1 MINSILSLGTIFIL
15 GLVVAKA
22 VNKLKLPSVTGYIL
36 LGIIIGPYVLNIV
49 SKEVLNSAGFVSN
62 IVLSLVAFS
71 LGQNF
76 VLENFRKIGKEILCL
91 SVGEV
96 MGAVTFVT
104 IVTWLLTKLP
114 FHIALVLGAISTATA
129 PAATVMIVREYRSR
143 GKFTD
148 TLLGIVAIDDAW
160 GLILFAVCFAVAKSI
175 EKFHGLD
182 TTLLI
187 SSVIHAFFEI
197 FGSMFLG
204 LFCGYL
210 LSFFSGFTKT
220 SAEFLIYTLGIIFLN
235 TGISILFGFS
245 VLLSNM
251 FLGTVV
257 ANIDKTSF
265 RFFDT
270 IKTIDSPL
278 YLLFFVLA
286 GASLEITSVRNLG
299 ILATIYVVSRLIGKM
314 LGAYLT
320 GVIIS
325 AEEKLKKYLGLG
337 LAPQA
342 GVALGLALI
351 AKEQFPQIGTFI
363 LSTIIVTTVIYELI
377 GPILTKIALEKAGE
391 INVRSES

>member
-1 MINSILSLGTIFIL
+1 MNSILSLGLIFLSGLL
-15 GLVVAKA
+15 GAKV

-62 IVLSLVAFS
+62 IVLSIVAFS

-76 VLENFRKIGKEILCL
+76 IFENFKKIGKEILCL

-96 MGAVTFVT
+96 MGTVALVTV
-104 IVTWLLTKLP
+104 VTWLLTKLP
-114 FHIALVLGAISTATA
+114 FHIALVLGAISAATA
-129 PAATVMIVREYRSR
+129 PAATVMVVREYRSS

-175 EKFHGLD
+175 EKFHGLN
-182 TTLLI
+182 TSILT
-187 SSVIHAFFEI
+187 SSVVHAFWEI

-204 LFCGYL
+204 AFCGYL
-210 LSFFSGFTKT
+210 LSFFSRFTKT
-220 SAEFLIYTLGIIFLN
+220 SSELLIYTLGIVFLN
-235 TGISILFGFS
+235 TGISILFSFS

-251 FLGTVV
+251 FLGAVV
-257 ANIDKTSF
+257 VNINKASF

-270 IKTIDSPL
+270 IKSIDSPL

-286 GASLEITSVRNLG
+286 GASLEITSVRNLS
-299 ILATIYVVSRLIGKM
+299 ILAAIYVVSRLAGKM
-314 LGAYLT
+314 LGAYIA
-320 GVIIS
+320 GVTIS

>member
-1 MINSILSLGTIFIL
+1 MNSILSLGLIFLSGLL
-15 GLVVAKA
+15 GAKV

-76 VLENFRKIGKEILCL
+76 VLEQFKKIGKEVLYL
-91 SVGEV
+91 SLGEIIGP
-96 MGAVTFVT
+96 MLLVTVL
-104 IVTWLLTKLP
+104 VWLLARIPL
-114 FHIALVLGAISTATA
+114 HISALLGGIGIATA
-129 PAATVMIVREYRSR
+129 PAATVMIVREYRAR

-148 TLLGIVAIDDAW
+148 TLLSIVAIDDAW
-160 GLILFAVCFAVAKSI
+160 GLILFAVLFAIAKSI
-175 EKFHGLD
+175 EKFHGLN
-182 TTLLI
+182 TTLLV
-187 SSVIHAFFEI
+187 SSVVHAFYEI
-197 FGSMFLG
+197 FGSMLLG
-204 LFCGYL
+204 IFCGYL
-210 LSFFSGFTKT
+210 LSFLSRFTKT

-251 FLGTVV
+251 FLGATV
-257 ANIDKTSF
+257 ANIDKASF

-270 IKTIDSPL
+270 IKSIDSLL

-286 GASLEITSVRNLG
+286 GASLEITSVGNLSV
-299 ILATIYVVSRLIGKM
+299 LAAIYMASRLAGKM
-314 LGAYLT
+314 VGAYLT

-325 AEEKLKKYLGLG
+325 ADEKLKKYLGLG

-351 AKEQFPQIGTFI
+351 TKEQFPEIGTLI
-363 LSTIIVTTVIYELI
+363 LSTIIVTTVIYEII

-391 INVRSES
+391 INIKSES